1 MLTITEFFRRIH
13 FSTTVLV
20 ACSFSLSLSATF
32 QSNLFG
38 RRVVRVQFNNNNG
51 RNHDGNN

>member
-20 ACSFSLSLSATF
+20 ACSFSLSLSTTF